1 MPVAKFLAIIRKV
14 TERIPFDPNAK
25 LTFELSDG
33 VSAIQLYRA
42 ASVEI
47 ADDVVFVELNR
58 RPASCKPYDRLL
70 EQQNRQQASC
80 CGTDVNTGR
89 GAAIGARVY
98 RLAAAAGRSVF
109 SVTRACVQSDWSGR
123 PQ

>member
-1 MPVAKFLAIIRKV
+1 
-14 TERIPFDPNAK
+14 

-42 ASVEI
+42 AWVEI
-47 ADDVVFVELNR
+47 ADDVVFLELKR

-70 EQQNRQQASC
+70 EQQNRQQALC
-80 CGTDVNTGR
+80 CGTDVNIGR

-98 RLAAAAGRSVF
+98 RLAAAAGRSVS
-109 SVTRACVQSDWSGR
+109 SVARGAGDPNDLRHRFIAKSPSARRRQ
-123 PQ
+123 PQRFF